1 MEAPAP
7 DDIKTSHPGVIETIL
22 AENAPVKAGDVIV
35 KLVGNKPIEAEIAR
49 ITRDEKRAQ
58 NQIAAATKRRAA
70 AQAAGNEDAETAA
83 ETELANRRK
92 TLAAKQELL
101 ATKTTELDSFLI
113 HAPSNGT
120 FTPVSKLGKK
130 IEADDVVGKLQR
142 EASAAATF
150 KAADSRPF
158 VANASIEVAIGK
170 GEQQVTC
177 TITEVQPGSVKVA
190 CPADPVLTEG
200 TEVTLKV
207 PAAGPEAVPAP
218 AP

>member
-1 MEAPAP
+1 
-7 DDIKTSHPGVIETIL
+7 VIETIL
-22 AENAPVKAGDVIV
+22 AENASVKAGDVIV

-58 NQIAAATKRRAA
+58 NQIDAATKRRAA

-120 FTPVSKLGKK
+120 FTPVTPVSKLGKK

-150 KAADSRPF
+150 KVADSRPF

-207 PAAGPEAVPAP
+207 PAAGPEAVPAH